1 MSARGIHGDTH
12 WPEHNKNTSEPS
24 LKIRKTYSSQSLIKK
39 IINISRNRNML
50 VRVTNNVF

>member
-1 MSARGIHGDTH
+1 MSAGGIHGDTH

-24 LKIRKTYSSQSLIKK
+24 LKIRKTYSSQHLIKK
-39 IINISRNRNML
+39 IINISRNRNMI